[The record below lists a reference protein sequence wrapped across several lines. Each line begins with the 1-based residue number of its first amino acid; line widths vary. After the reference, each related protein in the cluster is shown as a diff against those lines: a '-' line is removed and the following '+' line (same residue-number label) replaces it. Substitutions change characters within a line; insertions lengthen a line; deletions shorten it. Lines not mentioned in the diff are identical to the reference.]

1 MIMNN
6 QSLTCKVISFS
17 TFLKERGFKIF
28 SSNVM
33 DSLKSMEQVDISRRE
48 DFFHVLRTN
57 LVTSDME
64 WELFEGLF
72 EEYWQGIEYEEE
84 EEESEVPQ
92 PQPECG
98 EDAVTELFQEVRQ
111 EEDEG
116 GEEDACREEPTEQAT
131 YSPVA
136 RLERK
141 NLAHFQKADI
151 QIAQLIIKNMLSP
164 FRLAVTRRFKGS
176 KRPGDMDFRR
186 IMKKSLKLGG
196 MPLEL
201 FYKKRKKRLK
211 RLVILVDVSGSMDR
225 YARFVTPFIMGLK
238 GVGSKAEVFVF
249 STSLTPITPFVR
261 RFDLDKALER
271 ISQEVPDWS
280 GGTRI
285 GYSLHQFNQEY
296 AQRLLNKRTVVVI
309 LSDGWDLGGKEPL
322 RREMEFLSNKAY
334 CIIWLNPVAGDTEY
348 KPICQGMQTA
358 LPYVDYFL
366 AADSL
371 ESLKKVGRTLSRV
384 MAH

>member
-1 MIMNN
+1 MDN
-6 QSLTCKVISFS
+6 QSLTCRVISFS
-17 TFLKERGFKIF
+17 TFLKDRGFKIF
-28 SSNVM
+28 SSNIM
-33 DSLKSMEQVDISRRE
+33 DSLNSIEEIDISKRE

-57 LVTSDME
+57 LVTSDVE

-72 EEYWQGIEYEEE
+72 EEYWQGIDSEEE
-84 EEESEVPQ
+84 EEENEIPQ
-92 PQPECG
+92 AQLECG
-98 EDAVTELFQEVRQ
+98 EDADTELLQEVRREQ
-111 EEDEG
+111 DEG

-141 NLAHFQKADI
+141 NLAHFQKADV
-151 QIAQLIIKNMLSP
+151 QIAQLILKNMLSP

-176 KRPGDMDFRR
+176 KKPGDMDFRR

-196 MPLEL
+196 IPLEL
-201 FYKKRKKRLK
+201 FYKKKKKRLK

-285 GYSLHQFNQEY
+285 GYSLHQFNQDY
-296 AQRLLNKRTVVVI
+296 ALRLLNKRTVVVI

-322 RREMEFLSNKAY
+322 RREMEILSQKAY
-334 CIIWLNPVAGDTEY
+334 CIIWLNPVAGDMEY

-366 AADSL
+366 PADSL
-371 ESLKKVGRTLSRV
+371 ESLKKVGRALSRV

>member
-1 MIMNN
+1 MDSR
-6 QSLTCKVISFS
+6 SLTCEVISFS
-17 TFLKERGFKIF
+17 TFLKDRGFKIF

-33 DSLKSMEQVDISRRE
+33 DSLNSMEEIDISERE

-57 LVTSDME
+57 LVTSDVE

-72 EEYWQGIEYEEE
+72 EEYWQGMEKEEE
-84 EEESEVPQ
+84 EEESEIPQ
-92 PQPECG
+92 AQPECG
-98 EDAVTELFQEVRQ
+98 EDAVAELLQEVQREQ
-111 EEDEG
+111 DES
-116 GEEDACREEPTEQAT
+116 GEEDACRQEPTEQAT

-141 NLAHFQKADI
+141 NLAHFQKADV
-151 QIAQLIIKNMLSP
+151 QIARLILKNMLSP
-164 FRLAVTRRFKGS
+164 FRLSVTRRFKGS
-176 KRPGDMDFRR
+176 KRLGDMDFRR
-186 IMKKSLKLGG
+186 VMKKSLRLGG

-201 FYKKRKKRLK
+201 FYKKKRKRLK
-211 RLVILVDVSGSMDR
+211 RMVILVDVSGSMDR

-261 RFDLDKALER
+261 RFELEKALER

-285 GYSLHQFNQEY
+285 GYSLHQFNQGY
-296 AQRLLNKRTVVVI
+296 AQRLLSKRTVVVI

-322 RREMEFLSNKAY
+322 RREMEFLSQKAY
-334 CIIWLNPVAGDTEY
+334 CVIWLNPVAGDMEY
-348 KPICQGMQTA
+348 KPICQGMETA

-366 AADSL
+366 PADSL

>member
-1 MIMNN
+1 
-6 QSLTCKVISFS
+6 
-17 TFLKERGFKIF
+17 
-28 SSNVM
+28 M
-33 DSLKSMEQVDISRRE
+33 DSLNSIEEIDISKRE

-57 LVTSDME
+57 LVTSDVE

-72 EEYWQGIEYEEE
+72 EEYWQGIESEEE
-84 EEESEVPQ
+84 EEESEIPQ
-92 PQPECG
+92 AQLECG
-98 EDAVTELFQEVRQ
+98 EDADTELLQEVRREQ
-111 EEDEG
+111 DEG
-116 GEEDACREEPTEQAT
+116 GEEDACRDEPTEHAT

-141 NLAHFQKADI
+141 NLAHFQKADV
-151 QIAQLIIKNMLSP
+151 QIAQLILKNMLSP

-176 KRPGDMDFRR
+176 KKPGDMDFRR

-196 MPLEL
+196 IPLEL
-201 FYKKRKKRLK
+201 FYKKKKKRLK

-285 GYSLHQFNQEY
+285 GYSLHQFNQDY
-296 AQRLLNKRTVVVI
+296 ALRLLNKRTVVVI

-322 RREMEFLSNKAY
+322 RREMEILSQKAY
-334 CIIWLNPVAGDTEY
+334 CIIWLNPVAGDMEY

-366 AADSL
+366 PADSL

>member
-1 MIMNN
+1 MDE
-6 QSLTCKVISFS
+6 QTLTCKIISFS
-17 TFLKERGFKIF
+17 HFLKGRGYKIF

-33 DSLKSMEQVDISRRE
+33 DSLRSMEEIDISKRE

-57 LVTSDME
+57 LVTSDVE
-64 WELFEGLF
+64 WELFEELF
-72 EEYWQGIEYEEE
+72 EEFWQGIENMEEE
-84 EEESEVPQ
+84 EACEIPRPEVESGDDPVAELLR
-92 PQPECG
+92 
-98 EDAVTELFQEVRQ
+98 DVTREQ
-111 EEDEG
+111 EEA

-141 NLAHFQKADI
+141 NLAHFQKSDV
-151 QIAQLIIKNMLSP
+151 QIAQLLLKNMLSP
-164 FRLAVTRRFKGS
+164 FRLAMTRRFKGA
-176 KRPGDMDFRR
+176 KKPGDMDFRR
-186 IMKKSLKLGG
+186 VMRKSLKLGG

-201 FYKKRKKRLK
+201 FYKKKKKRLK
-211 RLVILVDVSGSMDR
+211 RLVILTDVSGSMDR
-225 YARFVTPFIMGLK
+225 YARFVMPFLLGLR

-249 STSLTPITPFVR
+249 STSLTPITSFIR
-261 RFDLDKALER
+261 RLDLDKALER

-285 GYSLHQFNQEY
+285 GYSLHEFNQGY
-296 AQRLLNKRTVVVI
+296 GQRLLNKRTVVVV

-322 RREMEFLSNKAY
+322 RREMEILSQKAY
-334 CIIWLNPVAGDTEY
+334 CIIWLNPVAGDSEY

-366 AADSL
+366 AAESL
-371 ESLKKVGRTLSRV
+371 DSLKKVGRTLSRV

>member
-1 MIMNN
+1 MDK

-17 TFLKERGFKIF
+17 TFLKDRGFKIF
-28 SSNVM
+28 SSNIM
-33 DSLKSMEQVDISRRE
+33 DSLNSIEEIDISKRE

-57 LVTSDME
+57 LVTSDVE
-64 WELFEGLF
+64 WALFEGLF
-72 EEYWQGIEYEEE
+72 EEYWQGIENEEE
-84 EEESEVPQ
+84 EEESEIPQ
-92 PQPECG
+92 AELEYG
-98 EDAVTELFQEVRQ
+98 EDAATELFQEVQREQ
-111 EEDEG
+111 DEG
-116 GEEDACREEPTEQAT
+116 GEEDACGEEPTEQAT

-141 NLAHFQKADI
+141 NLAHFQKADV
-151 QIAQLIIKNMLSP
+151 QIAQLILKNMLSP
-164 FRLAVTRRFKGS
+164 FRLSVTRRFKGS
-176 KRPGDMDFRR
+176 KKPGDMDFRR

-196 MPLEL
+196 IPLEL

-271 ISQEVPDWS
+271 ISREVPDWS

-285 GYSLHQFNQEY
+285 GYSLHQFNQDY

-322 RREMEFLSNKAY
+322 RREMEILSKKAC
-334 CIIWLNPVAGDTEY
+334 CIIWLNPVAGDMEY

-366 AADSL
+366 PADSL

>member
-1 MIMNN
+1 MMDS
-6 QSLTCKVISFS
+6 QSLTCEVISFS
-17 TFLKERGFKIF
+17 TFLKDRGFKIF

-33 DSLKSMEQVDISRRE
+33 DSLKSMEEVDISKKE

-57 LVTSDME
+57 LVTSDVE
-64 WELFEGLF
+64 WELFGGLF
-72 EEYWQGIEYEEE
+72 EEYWQGMQNEEE
-84 EEESEVPQ
+84 EEESEIPQ
-92 PQPECG
+92 AQPECG
-98 EDAVTELFQEVRQ
+98 EDPAAELLQEVQREQ
-111 EEDEG
+111 DEG

-141 NLAHFQKADI
+141 NLAHFQKADV
-151 QIAQLIIKNMLSP
+151 QIAQLILKNMLSP
-164 FRLAVTRRFKGS
+164 FRLTVTRRFKGS

-196 MPLEL
+196 IPLEL
-201 FYKKRKKRLK
+201 FFKRKKKRLK
-211 RLVILVDVSGSMDR
+211 RMVILVDVSGSMDR

-261 RFDLDKALER
+261 RFDLDKALDR
-271 ISQEVPDWS
+271 ISREVPDWS

-322 RREMEFLSNKAY
+322 RREMEILSQKAY
-334 CIIWLNPVAGDTEY
+334 CIIWLNPVAGDMEY

-366 AADSL
+366 PADSL

>member
-1 MIMNN
+1 
-6 QSLTCKVISFS
+6 
-17 TFLKERGFKIF
+17 
-28 SSNVM
+28 M
-33 DSLKSMEQVDISRRE
+33 DSLKSMEEIDISQRE

-57 LVTSDME
+57 LVTSDVE
-64 WELFEGLF
+64 WELFQGLF
-72 EEYWQGIEYEEE
+72 EEYWQGIVNEEE
-84 EEESEVPQ
+84 EEESEIPQ
-92 PQPECG
+92 EQPECA
-98 EDAVTELFQEVRQ
+98 EDPAAELLQEIQREQ
-111 EEDEG
+111 EEG
-116 GEEDACREEPTEQAT
+116 GEEDACREEEPAEQPT

-141 NLAHFQKADI
+141 NLAHFQKADV
-151 QIAQLIIKNMLSP
+151 QIAQLILKNMLSP
-164 FRLAVTRRFKGS
+164 FRLSVTRRFKGS
-176 KRPGDMDFRR
+176 KNPGDMDFRR

-196 MPLEL
+196 IPLEL
-201 FYKKRKKRLK
+201 FFKRKKKRLK
-211 RLVILVDVSGSMDR
+211 RMVILVDVSGSMDR

-285 GYSLHQFNQEY
+285 GYSLHQFNQGY

-322 RREMEFLSNKAY
+322 RREMEVLSKKAH
-334 CIIWLNPVAGDTEY
+334 CVIWLNPVAGDMEY

-366 AADSL
+366 PADSL
-371 ESLKKVGRTLSRV
+371 ESLKKVGRTISRV

>member
-1 MIMNN
+1 M
-6 QSLTCKVISFS
+6 ISFS
-17 TFLKERGFKIF
+17 TFLKDRGFKIF
-28 SSNVM
+28 SSNIM
-33 DSLKSMEQVDISRRE
+33 DSLNSIEEIDISKRE

-57 LVTSDME
+57 LVTSDVE

-72 EEYWQGIEYEEE
+72 EEYWQGIESEEE
-84 EEESEVPQ
+84 EEGSEIPQ
-92 PQPECG
+92 AQQECG
-98 EDAVTELFQEVRQ
+98 EDAGAELLQEVQREQ
-111 EEDEG
+111 DEG

-141 NLAHFQKADI
+141 NLAHFQKADV
-151 QIAQLIIKNMLSP
+151 QIAQLILKNMLSP
-164 FRLAVTRRFKGS
+164 FRLTVTRRFKGS

-196 MPLEL
+196 IPLEL
-201 FYKKRKKRLK
+201 FFKRKKKRLK
-211 RLVILVDVSGSMDR
+211 RMVILVDVSGSMDR

-261 RFDLDKALER
+261 RFDLDKALDR
-271 ISQEVPDWS
+271 ISREVPDWS

-322 RREMEFLSNKAY
+322 RREMEILSQKAY

-366 AADSL
+366 PADSL
-371 ESLKKVGRTLSRV
+371 ESLKKVGRTLTRV

>member
-1 MIMNN
+1 
-6 QSLTCKVISFS
+6 
-17 TFLKERGFKIF
+17 
-28 SSNVM
+28 M
-33 DSLKSMEQVDISRRE
+33 DSLRSMEEIDISRRE

-57 LVTSDME
+57 LVTSDVE
-64 WELFEGLF
+64 WDLFERLF
-72 EEYWQGIEYEEE
+72 DEYWQGVENEE
-84 EEESEVPQ
+84 EEESEIPQ
-92 PQPECG
+92 AQPECG
-98 EDAVTELFQEVRQ
+98 EDAAAELLQEIQQ
-111 EEDEG
+111 EQEEG
-116 GEEDACREEPTEQAT
+116 GEEDACREEEPTEQPT

-141 NLAHFQKADI
+141 NLAHFQKADV
-151 QIAQLIIKNMLSP
+151 QIAQLILKNMLSP
-164 FRLAVTRRFKGS
+164 FRLSVTRRFKGS
-176 KRPGDMDFRR
+176 KNPGDMDFRR

-196 MPLEL
+196 IPLEL
-201 FYKKRKKRLK
+201 FFKRKKKRLK
-211 RLVILVDVSGSMDR
+211 RMVILVDVSGSMDR

-261 RFDLDKALER
+261 RFDLDKALDR
-271 ISQEVPDWS
+271 ISREVPDWS

-285 GYSLHQFNQEY
+285 GYSLHQFNQGY

-322 RREMEFLSNKAY
+322 RREMEFLSQKAY